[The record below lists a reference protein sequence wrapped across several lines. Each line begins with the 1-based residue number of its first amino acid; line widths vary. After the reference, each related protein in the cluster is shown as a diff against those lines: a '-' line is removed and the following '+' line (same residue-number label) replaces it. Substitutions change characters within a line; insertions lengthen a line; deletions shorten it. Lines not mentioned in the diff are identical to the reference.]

1 MMIRDLRLV
10 ARGRKQ
16 CQESMFTGP
25 GGGIILRLAICL
37 AICKLSIGMLSAERR
52 LNCNHHHMLVDKP
65 RV

>member
-16 CQESMFTGP
+16 CQKSMLFTGP
-25 GGGIILRLAICL
+25 GGGIILKLG
-37 AICKLSIGMLSAERR
+37 ICKLSIGMLSAERR